1 MEDKQPFS
9 KGPNWK
15 FVVPSKNLNDL
26 WFNGQKV
33 TKKIYI
39 ILEKNISVK
48 LKHYHLFP
56 KKGDKMVPTG
66 SQRRKSR
73 FADSGMKG
81 FVTKKGSLR
90 IPSIGYQ
97 DAGIYT
103 CMGNFYL
110 KISWNFT
117 KICKKL
123 IQEADL
129 TKNFNTSCKNL
140 HEFVVWKNF

>member
-1 MEDKQPFS
+1 MT
-9 KGPNWK
+9 
-15 FVVPSKNLNDL
+15 KNNIL
-26 WFNGQKV
+26 
-33 TKKIYI
+33 
-39 ILEKNISVK
+39 LEKNFSVK
-48 LKHYHLFP
+48 LKRYHFFP

-103 CMGNFYL
+103 CMGNFYT
-110 KISWNFT
+110 KIS
-117 KICKKL
+117 
-123 IQEADL
+123 
-129 TKNFNTSCKNL
+129 
-140 HEFVVWKNF
+140 

>member
-1 MEDKQPFS
+1 MGKRWQ
-9 KGPNWK
+9 
-15 FVVPSKNLNDL
+15 
-26 WFNGQKV
+26 
-33 TKKIYI
+33 
-39 ILEKNISVK
+39 KNIYYFRKKNSVK

-123 IQEADL
+123 IQEAAFSRNFVSE
-129 TKNFNTSCKNL
+129 KNSWN
-140 HEFVVWKNF
+140 

>member
-1 MEDKQPFS
+1 MYEQRSLNQNIVKLKVGGQATVFKGTKLKIRCPVKKFKRSLIQWAKGDK
-9 KGPNWK
+9 
-15 FVVPSKNLNDL
+15 
-26 WFNGQKV
+26 
-33 TKKIYI
+33 
-39 ILEKNISVK
+39 KNIYYFRKKNSVK

-110 KISWNFT
+110 KIS
-117 KICKKL
+117 
-123 IQEADL
+123 
-129 TKNFNTSCKNL
+129 
-140 HEFVVWKNF
+140 

>member
-1 MEDKQPFS
+1 M
-9 KGPNWK
+9 
-15 FVVPSKNLNDL
+15 
-26 WFNGQKV
+26 
-33 TKKIYI
+33 
-39 ILEKNISVK
+39 K

-90 IPSIGYQ
+90 IHSIGYQ

-103 CMGNFYL
+103 CMGNKLEFLFIEFFFCEIKTSIFYG
-110 KISWNFT
+110 KCT
-117 KICKKL
+117 KIWHYSQIGGKK
-123 IQEADL
+123 
-129 TKNFNTSCKNL
+129 KS
-140 HEFVVWKNF
+140 